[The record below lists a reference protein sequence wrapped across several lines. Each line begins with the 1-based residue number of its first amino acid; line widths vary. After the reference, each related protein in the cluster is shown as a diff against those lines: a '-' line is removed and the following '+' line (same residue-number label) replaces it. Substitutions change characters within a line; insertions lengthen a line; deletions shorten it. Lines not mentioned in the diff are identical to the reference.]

1 MSFLEDYCSIHS
13 LTKEILLS
21 SGGLVCSKEP
31 DIEKFFQKEAI
42 DYASE
47 YMGSSYCIID
57 NTTQHIVVA
66 FCLACASVETDEM
79 PKSMRN
85 KLNRSIPHIK
95 QRETYPAILLAQLAV
110 SDEYAHLHL
119 GDEAMDIIKMHA
131 IALNK
136 RLAARYLIV
145 DAVNSPKVIDF
156 YARNNFKMVFAS
168 EEEEKHFEGKSDED
182 QLNTRF
188 MLTDLKDVK
197 L

>member
-1 MSFLEDYCSIHS
+1 MILLSQYYHFLS
-13 LTKEILLS
+13 LTKEVLLS
-21 SGGLVCSKEP
+21 SGGLVCSREP
-31 DIEKFFQKEAI
+31 EIEKFFKTEAI

-47 YMGSSYCIID
+47 YMGSSYCLID
-57 NTTQHIVVA
+57 KDNGHMVAA

-95 QRETYPAILLAQLAV
+95 QRETYPAILLAQLAIA
-110 SDEYAHLHL
+110 DEYSHLHL
-119 GDEAMDIIKMHA
+119 GDRVMDLIKMHA

-136 RLAARYLIV
+136 QLAARYIIV

-168 EEEEKHFEGKSDED
+168 EEEEKHFDGKSDEE

-188 MLTDLKDVK
+188 MLTDLKDVRI
-197 L
+197 